1 MRMKK
6 YQIKNMD
13 CASCAVKIEE
23 GLSKLE
29 EVKFVNVNYANSTLT
44 IDVDNL
50 EKVRQKIKELEPEV
64 EVQDSILEIHPFGK
78 KKSFVSTSELAENK
92 WTIVKAVS
100 ALFLLLSGIIF
111 EKEIHNTPYHIAEY
125 AVFIT
130 AYLIA
135 GWKVITKAIKN
146 IFRGRVFD
154 ENFLMTIATLGA
166 FAIHQMPEAVAVM
179 WFYVVGELFQDLAVN
194 RSRKSI
200 KSLLEIKPDYANLKR
215 DGETKKVSPESV
227 NIGDYIIV
235 KAGEKIPLDG
245 EITEGTSFVDTSA
258 LTGESVPR
266 KVKEKDF
273 ALAGMINQS
282 GLLTIKVTKLFN
294 ESSISKILELVEN
307 ATSKKA
313 QTEKFITTF
322 AKYYTPIVVFGA
334 LLLAV
339 IPPLFIAGQTFTEW
353 IYRALVV
360 LVISCPC
367 ALVISIPLGYF
378 GGIGGASRRGI
389 LIKGSNYLDAL
400 TKVKTVV
407 FDKTGT
413 LTKGEFK
420 VAEIISANGYGEEDI
435 LKYAAYAESHSNHP
449 IAQSILEAYSKGLDN
464 ARIKNVDEISGHGIR
479 AVVDGKEILIG
490 NDKLLHKENIE
501 HDVCN
506 VEGTVVYVVVDK
518 KYAGHIII
526 SDRIKEDAIEAV
538 SSLKKKG
545 INTVMLTGDN
555 KYAAEIYSRKLGID
569 EYYAELLP
577 QDKVEQIEKLLN
589 DKSKVAFVGDGIND
603 APVLAR
609 ADVGIAMGALGS
621 DAAIETADVVLMTDS
636 PSKVVTAIEV
646 AKRTRKIVW
655 QNIAFAMGVKLFF
668 ILLGVFGIAT
678 MWEAVFGDMGVA
690 IIAILNAMR
699 VMK

>member
-1 MRMKK
+1 MKK
-6 YQIKNMD
+6 YQLKNID

-29 EVKFVNVNYANSTLT
+29 EVKFVNVNFANSTMI
-44 IDVDNL
+44 IDTNDI
-50 EKVRQKIKELEPEV
+50 EKVKQKIKELEPEV
-64 EVQDSILEIHPFGK
+64 EVEEPIQ

-92 WTIVKAVS
+92 WTIIKAVS
-100 ALFLLLSGIIF
+100 ALLLLLSGMIF

-135 GWKVITKAIKN
+135 GWKVILKAVKN
-146 IFRGRVFD
+146 IFKGKIFD

-166 FAIHQMPEAVAVM
+166 FAIDEMAEGVAVM
-179 WFYVVGELFQDLAVN
+179 LFYVVGELFQDIAVN

-200 KSLLEIKPDYANLKR
+200 KALLEIKPDYANLKTN
-215 DGETKKVSPESV
+215 GETKKVSPEIV
-227 NIGDYIIV
+227 KVGEHIIV
-235 KAGEKIPLDG
+235 KTGEKIPSDG
-245 EITEGTSFVDTSA
+245 EIIEGNSFVETSA

-266 KVKEKDF
+266 KVRENDIV
-273 ALAGMINQS
+273 LAGMINQS

-322 AKYYTPIVVFGA
+322 AKYYTPVVVFGA
-334 LLLAV
+334 SLLAV
-339 IPPLFIAGQTFTEW
+339 IPPLLFSEQTFTDW

-378 GGIGGASRRGI
+378 GGIGGASRKGI

-420 VAEIISANGYGEEDI
+420 VAEITTANGFSKEVVLE
-435 LKYAAYAESHSNHP
+435 YAAYTEAHSNHP
-449 IAQSILEAYSKGLDN
+449 IAKSILEAYSKGLDN
-464 ARIKNVDEISGHGIR
+464 TRIKNVEEISGHGIR

-501 HDVCN
+501 HDVCD
-506 VEGTVVYVVVDK
+506 VEGTVVHVAVNK

-526 SDRIKEDAIEAV
+526 SDRIKDDAIEAV
-538 SSLKKKG
+538 SSLKQKG

-555 KYAAEIYSRKLGID
+555 KSTAEVYAKKLGIK
-569 EYYAELLP
+569 EYYYELLP
-577 QDKVEQIEKLLN
+577 ENKVEHIEKLIEQSN
-589 DKSKVAFVGDGIND
+589 KGDNVAFVGDGIND
-603 APVLAR
+603 APVIAR

-621 DAAIETADVVLMTDS
+621 DAAVETADVVLMTDS
-636 PSKVVTAIEV
+636 PMQVVHSIEI
-646 AKRTRKIVW
+646 AKRTRMIVW
-655 QNIAFAMGVKLFF
+655 QNILFAMGVKLFF

>member
-1 MRMKK
+1 MKK
-6 YQIKNMD
+6 YQLKNID

-29 EVKFVNVNYANSTLT
+29 EVKFVNVNFANSTMI
-44 IDVDNL
+44 IDTNDI
-50 EKVRQKIKELEPEV
+50 EKVKQKIKELEPEV
-64 EVQDSILEIHPFGK
+64 EVEEPIQ

-92 WTIVKAVS
+92 WTIIKAVS
-100 ALFLLLSGIIF
+100 ALLLLLSGIIF

-135 GWKVITKAIKN
+135 GWKVILKAVKN
-146 IFRGRVFD
+146 IFKGKIFD

-166 FAIHQMPEAVAVM
+166 FAIDEMAEGVAVM
-179 WFYVVGELFQDLAVN
+179 LFYVVGELFQDIAVN

-200 KSLLEIKPDYANLKR
+200 KALLEIKPDYANLKTN
-215 DGETKKVSPESV
+215 GETKKVSPEIV
-227 NIGDYIIV
+227 KVGEHIIV
-235 KAGEKIPLDG
+235 KTGEKIPLDG
-245 EITEGTSFVDTSA
+245 EIIEGNSFVETSA

-266 KVKEKDF
+266 KVRENDIV
-273 ALAGMINQS
+273 LAGMINQS

-322 AKYYTPIVVFGA
+322 AKYYTPVVVFGA
-334 LLLAV
+334 SLLAV
-339 IPPLFIAGQTFTEW
+339 IPPLLFSEQTFTDW

-378 GGIGGASRRGI
+378 GGIGGASRKGI

-420 VAEIISANGYGEEDI
+420 VAEITTANGFSKEVVLE
-435 LKYAAYAESHSNHP
+435 YAAYTEAHSNHP
-449 IAQSILEAYSKGLDN
+449 IAKSILEAYSKGLDN
-464 ARIKNVDEISGHGIR
+464 TRIKNVEEISGHGIR

-501 HDVCN
+501 HDVCD
-506 VEGTVVYVVVDK
+506 VEGTVVHVAVNK

-526 SDRIKEDAIEAV
+526 SDRIKDDAIEAV
-538 SSLKKKG
+538 SSLKQKG

-555 KYAAEIYSRKLGID
+555 KSTAEVYAKKLGIK
-569 EYYAELLP
+569 EYYYELLP
-577 QDKVEQIEKLLN
+577 ENKVEHIEKLIEQSN
-589 DKSKVAFVGDGIND
+589 KGDNVAFVGDGIND
-603 APVLAR
+603 APVIAR

-621 DAAIETADVVLMTDS
+621 DAAVETADVVLMTDS
-636 PSKVVTAIEV
+636 PMQVVHSIEI
-646 AKRTRKIVW
+646 AKRTRMIVW
-655 QNIAFAMGVKLFF
+655 QNILFAMGVKLFF

>member
-1 MRMKK
+1 MKK
-6 YQIKNMD
+6 YQLKNID
-13 CASCAVKIEE
+13 CASCAAKIEDS
-23 GLSKLE
+23 LSKMP
-29 EVKFVNVNYANSTLT
+29 EVKFVSVNYANSTLQ
-44 IDVDNL
+44 IDAPDIEEV
-50 EKVRQKIKELEPEV
+50 KQKIKEIEPEV
-64 EVQDSILEIHPFGK
+64 EVEELIQ
-78 KKSFVSTSELAENK
+78 KKSLVSTSELAENK
-92 WTIVKAVS
+92 WTIIKAVS
-100 ALFLLLSGIIF
+100 ALLLLLLGTMF
-111 EKEIHNTPYHIAEY
+111 EDEIHNTPYHIAEY

-135 GWKVITKAIKN
+135 GWKVITKAINN
-146 IFRGRVFD
+146 IFRGQIFD
-154 ENFLMTIATLGA
+154 ENFLMTIATVGA
-166 FAIHQMPEAVAVM
+166 FAIDEMAEGGAVM
-179 WFYVVGELFQDLAVN
+179 LFYVVGELFQDIAVN

-200 KSLLEIKPDYANLKR
+200 KSLLEIKPDYANVKTN
-215 DGETKKVSPESV
+215 GETKRVSPESV

-235 KAGEKIPLDG
+235 KPGEKIPLDG

-266 KVKEKDF
+266 KVKVKDV

-282 GLLTIKVTKLFN
+282 GLLTIKVTKVFG

-322 AKYYTPIVVFGA
+322 AKYYTPAVVFGA
-334 LLLAV
+334 LILAV
-339 IPPLFIAGQTFTEW
+339 VPPLLIQGATFNDW

-400 TKVKTVV
+400 TKVNTVV

-420 VAEIISANGYGEEDI
+420 VTEIIPTNGFKEVDI
-435 LKYAAYAESHSNHP
+435 LKYAAYAEANSSHP
-449 IAQSILEAYSKGLDN
+449 IAKSILGAYKEKVHLNEITDVN
-464 ARIKNVDEISGHGIR
+464 EISGHGIR
-479 AVVDGKEILIG
+479 AKVNGSEVLIG
-490 NDKLLHKENIE
+490 NDKLLHQENIE
-501 HDVCN
+501 HGKCD
-506 VEGTVVYVVVDK
+506 VEGTVVHVTVK
-518 KYAGHIII
+518 KIYAGYIVI
-526 SDRIKEDAIEAV
+526 SD
-538 SSLKKKG
+538 SLKEQSVETIAALNTLKIK
-545 INTVMLTGDN
+545 TVMLTGDN
-555 KYAAEIYSRKLGID
+555 KSAAEVFARKLGVK
-569 EYYAELLP
+569 EFYYELLP
-577 QDKVEQIEKLLN
+577 ENKVEHIEKMIGSNN
-589 DKSKVAFVGDGIND
+589 DGKIAFVGDGIND
-603 APVLAR
+603 APVIAR

-636 PSKVVTAIEV
+636 PMQVVHSIEI
-646 AKRTRKIVW
+646 AKRTRMIVW
-655 QNIAFAMGVKLFF
+655 QNIAFAMGVKFIF

-699 VMK
+699 VMKN

>member
-1 MRMKK
+1 MKK
-6 YQIKNMD
+6 YQLKNID

-29 EVKFVNVNYANSTLT
+29 EVKFVNVNFANSTMI
-44 IDVDNL
+44 IDTNDI
-50 EKVRQKIKELEPEV
+50 EKVKQKIKELEPEV
-64 EVQDSILEIHPFGK
+64 EVEEPIQ

-92 WTIVKAVS
+92 WTIIKAVS
-100 ALFLLLSGIIF
+100 ALLLLLSGIIF

-135 GWKVITKAIKN
+135 GWKVILKAVKN
-146 IFRGRVFD
+146 IFKGKIFD

-166 FAIHQMPEAVAVM
+166 FAIDEMAEGVAVM
-179 WFYVVGELFQDLAVN
+179 LFYVVGELFQDIAVN

-200 KSLLEIKPDYANLKR
+200 KALLEIKPDYANLKTN
-215 DGETKKVSPESV
+215 GETKKVSPEIV
-227 NIGDYIIV
+227 KVGEHIIV
-235 KAGEKIPLDG
+235 KTGEKIPLDG
-245 EITEGTSFVDTSA
+245 EIIEGNSFVETSA

-266 KVKEKDF
+266 KVRENDIV
-273 ALAGMINQS
+273 LAGMINQS

-322 AKYYTPIVVFGA
+322 AKYYTPVVVFGA
-334 LLLAV
+334 SLLAV
-339 IPPLFIAGQTFTEW
+339 IPPLLFSEQTFTDW

-378 GGIGGASRRGI
+378 GGIGGASRKGI

-420 VAEIISANGYGEEDI
+420 VAEITTANGFSKEVVLE
-435 LKYAAYAESHSNHP
+435 YAAYTEAHSNHP
-449 IAQSILEAYSKGLDN
+449 IAKSILEAYSKGLN
-464 ARIKNVDEISGHGIR
+464 NTRIKNVEEISGHGIR

-501 HDVCN
+501 HDVCD
-506 VEGTVVYVVVDK
+506 VEGTVVHVAVNK

-526 SDRIKEDAIEAV
+526 SDRIKDDAIEAV
-538 SSLKKKG
+538 SSLKQKG

-555 KYAAEIYSRKLGID
+555 KSTAEVYAKKLGIK
-569 EYYAELLP
+569 EYYYELLP
-577 QDKVEQIEKLLN
+577 ENKVEHIEKLIEQSN
-589 DKSKVAFVGDGIND
+589 KGDNVAFVGDGIND
-603 APVLAR
+603 APVIAR

-621 DAAIETADVVLMTDS
+621 DAAVETADVVLMTDS
-636 PSKVVTAIEV
+636 PMQVVHSIEI
-646 AKRTRKIVW
+646 AKRTRMIVW
-655 QNIAFAMGVKLFF
+655 QNILFAMGVKLFF

>member
-6 YQIKNMD
+6 YQLKNMD

-29 EVKFVNVNYANSTLT
+29 EVKFVNVNFANSTLT
-44 IDVDNL
+44 IDTDNL

-64 EVQDSILEIHPFGK
+64 EVEDSILGIHPFGK

-135 GWKVITKAIKN
+135 GWKVITKAAKN
-146 IFRGRVFD
+146 IFKGRIFD

-266 KVKEKDF
+266 KVREKDV

-282 GLLTIKVTKLFN
+282 GLLTIKVTKLFS

-339 IPPLFIAGQTFTEW
+339 IPPLFFGGQTFTEW

-378 GGIGGASRRGI
+378 GGIGGASRKGI

-420 VAEIISANGYGEEDI
+420 VAEIISANGYLEEDI

-449 IAQSILEAYSKGLDN
+449 IAKSILEAYSKGLDN

-490 NDKLLHKENIE
+490 NDKLLHKEDIE

-526 SDRIKEDAIEAV
+526 SDRIKEDAVEAV